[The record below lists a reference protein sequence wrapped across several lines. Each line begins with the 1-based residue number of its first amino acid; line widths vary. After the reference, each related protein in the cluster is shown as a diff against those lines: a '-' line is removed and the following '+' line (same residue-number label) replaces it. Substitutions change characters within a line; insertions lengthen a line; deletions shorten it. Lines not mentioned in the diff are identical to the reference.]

1 VFSVV
6 REYQFDMLVCSVTFV
21 SHSVDFYTNSGSAVT
36 NIVRKVY
43 PFWVVLFYF
52 QIRTCSRYIT
62 TKNHFKQ
69 YFSYIVVVSFIGGG
83 SRSTRRKS
91 PTCRKSFTDF
101 IT

>member
-1 VFSVV
+1 MNISP
-6 REYQFDMLVCSVTFV
+6 EGLVCSVTFV

-62 TKNHFKQ
+62 TKNKQ
-69 YFSYIVVVSFIGGG
+69 NQKQDDSNKQTNYLRF
-83 SRSTRRKS
+83 
-91 PTCRKSFTDF
+91 
-101 IT
+101 